1 MTEFDV
7 EQMLDS
13 VLFERSN
20 PSVPRGL
27 SERLK
32 AGSLHDHPSENI
44 LAFRSL
50 APVAATQTRKT
61 VWGALLLHAAV
72 LLVAFAQVR
81 AMHDRVTPREQLE
94 SEVLLAPP
102 LVHAPSAQLAGGG
115 GGHAGA
121 APVTRGNPPKFA
133 PRQLLPPELHRVQDA
148 KLPVE
153 PTVVVQQ
160 SLQMAHSD
168 MPQFGLPNAPN
179 VGTSLGNGG
188 GTGIGAGY
196 GNGVGPGA
204 GGNMGGGLRR
214 IGGGVSAPV
223 VLFAPVPEFS
233 EEARKAKVSGNV
245 LVYLQVDELGRPTH
259 IRVLRGIGL
268 GLDQK
273 AIEAVRQYRF
283 KPALEDGK
291 PVPVELQVE
300 VNFNIY

>member
-1 MTEFDV
+1 MTEVDV
-7 EQMLDS
+7 KHMLDS
-13 VLFERSN
+13 VLIERSN
-20 PSVPRGL
+20 PRVPSGL
-27 SERLK
+27 AERLK
-32 AGSLHDHPSENI
+32 AGTFANDAVENI
-44 LAFRSL
+44 LSFRSFDQQ
-50 APVAATQTRKT
+50 AATETRKT
-61 VWGALLLHAAV
+61 IWGALLLHAAV

-81 AMHDRVTPREQLE
+81 ALHDRMTVPARLE
-94 SEVLLAPP
+94 SEVILAPP
-102 LVHAPSAQLAGGG
+102 PVRTPSAKLAGGG
-115 GGHAGA
+115 GGHTGP
-121 APVTRGNPPKFA
+121 APVSRGNPPKFA
-133 PRQLLPPELHRVQDA
+133 PRQLVPPELRRVEDA

-160 SLQMAHSD
+160 NLQMAHSD
-168 MPQFGLPNAPN
+168 IPHFGLPNAPN

-196 GNGVGPGA
+196 GNGVGPGS

-214 IGGGVSAPV
+214 IGGGVSAPI

-245 LVYLQVDELGRPTH
+245 LVYLQVDELGRPMH
-259 IRVLRGIGL
+259 IRVLRGIGM
-268 GLDQK
+268 GLDEK

>member
-1 MTEFDV
+1 MNEIQV
-7 EQMLDS
+7 EQMLES
-13 VLFERSN
+13 VLIESAN
-20 PSVPRGL
+20 PVIPSGL
-27 SERLK
+27 AERLK
-32 AGSLHDHPSENI
+32 AGSLASDPVENI
-44 LAFRSL
+44 LSFRSL
-50 APVAATQTRKT
+50 APPAATETRKT
-61 VWGALLLHAAV
+61 IWGALLLHAAV

-81 AMHDRVTPREQLE
+81 ALHDRMTVPARMQ
-94 SEVLLAPP
+94 SEVILAPP
-102 LVHAPSAQLAGGG
+102 PVRTPSAKLAGGG
-115 GGHAGA
+115 GGHAGP
-121 APVTRGNPPKFA
+121 APVSRGNPPRFA
-133 PRQLLPPELHRVQDA
+133 PRQLLPPELKPVEDA

-168 MPQFGLPNAPN
+168 VPQFGLPSAPN
-179 VGTSLGNGG
+179 VSTSLGNGG
-188 GTGIGAGY
+188 GTGIGSGY
-196 GNGVGPGA
+196 GNGVGPGS
-204 GGNMGGGLRR
+204 GGNIGGGLRR